1 MNENNKKTFMFE
13 EVIPNSQR
21 WFDLKDLKNEVWK
34 QHYEF
39 KYYQFSNYGRIK
51 SLNRK
56 IKSKLKNVD
65 GFINHKEFI
74 KKVSVNNKGYAT
86 TTLCDNNK
94 RKSIR
99 IHKEVAL
106 LFIDNPND
114 YNEINHI
121 DGNKLNNKTN
131 NLEWCSHNH
140 NMKEASKLK
149 LFKNIKKGINHPMHK
164 KIAKIDIKSNKII
177 EIFYSLSEASKSV
190 NGDSSYIAKCCKQK
204 DRIGYGYK

>member
-1 MNENNKKTFMFE
+1 MFE
-13 EVIPNSQR
+13 KIEPNSKR
-21 WFDLKDLKNEVWK
+21 WFDLKNLKNEVWK

-39 KYYQFSNYGRIK
+39 KNYEFSNYGRIK

-74 KKVSVNNKGYAT
+74 KKVSINSKGYST

-94 RKSIR
+94 RKSIKVHR
-99 IHKEVAL
+99 EIAL
-106 LFIDNPND
+106 LFIDNPQN

-121 DGNKLNNKTN
+121 NGNKLNNIID
-131 NLEWCSHNH
+131 NLEWCSHKH
-140 NMKEASKLK
+140 NMEEASKLK

-190 NGDSSYIAKCCKQK
+190 NGDSSSIAKCCKNQNK
-204 DRIGYGYK
+204 VGYGYKWKYLK